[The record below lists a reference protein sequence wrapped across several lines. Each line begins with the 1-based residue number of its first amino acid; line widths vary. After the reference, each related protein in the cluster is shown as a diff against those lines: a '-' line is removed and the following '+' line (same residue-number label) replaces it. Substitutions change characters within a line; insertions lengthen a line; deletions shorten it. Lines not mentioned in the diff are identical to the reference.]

1 MQPSFC
7 FSKVKIITI
16 SSNLYMDLLTLNRQ
30 ALDQMNSAKIVGLEI
45 DEKLDFS
52 IHADEVCKK
61 LASRVGV
68 LNKSK

>member
-1 MQPSFC
+1 
-7 FSKVKIITI
+7 
-16 SSNLYMDLLTLNRQ
+16 MDLLTLNRQ
-30 ALDQMNSAKIVGLEI
+30 ALDQMNSVKIVGLEI

-52 IHADEVCKK
+52 VQQDEVCKK